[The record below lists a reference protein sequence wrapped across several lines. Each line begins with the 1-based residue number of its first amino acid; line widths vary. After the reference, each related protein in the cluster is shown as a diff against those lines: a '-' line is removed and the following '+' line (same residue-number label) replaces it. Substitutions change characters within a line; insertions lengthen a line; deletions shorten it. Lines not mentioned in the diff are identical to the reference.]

1 LGNGKVEVRS
11 SGGKIRGNEGKEG
24 EEGVGWVGDRRGG
37 RSGADRIPCSKTLD
51 ISGDEIF
58 RMVVVGVG
66 VKGRGGGE
74 GQYM

>member
-1 LGNGKVEVRS
+1 MDVRRR
-11 SGGKIRGNEGKEG
+11 GGQSRRHEGEG

-74 GQYM
+74 GQYR

>member
-1 LGNGKVEVRS
+1 MDVRR
-11 SGGKIRGNEGKEG
+11 RGEQSRGHEGVEG

-37 RSGADRIPCSKTLD
+37 RSGADRMPCSKTLD

-58 RMVVVGVG
+58 RIVVVGVG

-74 GQYM
+74 GQYR